1 MYLKREN
8 VGTSLKSTG
17 KAEQADWNSS
27 ASAQVATTGRLY
39 IQINLS
45 SALRFFQ
52 QTQSGLPV
60 FRTIFYF
67 KSTNYHIYKIH
78 SEQLIYL
85 YLNTW
90 RLEPSEVDTEL
101 YHSVIKFP
109 FPFLYCI

>member
-1 MYLKREN
+1 MYLKREC
-8 VGTSLKSTG
+8 GDKSEICR
-17 KAEQADWNSS
+17 KAERRQTGTLQHQLKLQPQAD
-27 ASAQVATTGRLY
+27 Y

-85 YLNTW
+85 Y
-90 RLEPSEVDTEL
+90 
-101 YHSVIKFP
+101 I
-109 FPFLYCI
+109 